1 MRDKRCSFMGAS
13 SSTARP
19 MATQLLTFMDR
30 EDELALLRYFER
42 DVYEVYPRRVPE
54 DWVPFKACE
63 ANYDRM
69 PEEECYLV
77 ASDIGPALVDKLKRG
92 KDKGMWR
99 IDEVRSP
106 VVFWE
111 RNVRNDD
118 DELLSGQLWA
128 ETDVTQQTGRR
139 DAAPERFRLRVV
151 EIDTWIRKN
160 FRKTH
165 PKGFWVGPKLART
178 IKETGLPKL
187 RENKHFGREI
197 AVHGA

>member
-1 MRDKRCSFMGAS
+1 
-13 SSTARP
+13 
-19 MATQLLTFMDR
+19 MATQLQLFMDR
-30 EDELALLRYFER
+30 EDELAFVRFLERYTF
-42 DVYEVYPRRVPE
+42 EVYPRRVPP
-54 DWVPFKACE
+54 DWQAFPVKETTF
-63 ANYDRM
+63 DQL
-69 PEEECYLV
+69 PEEDVYLV

-92 KDKGMWR
+92 KDKGSWR

-111 RNVRNDD
+111 RCRMNEDG
-118 DELLSGQLWA
+118 ELVSGQLWA

-151 EIDTWIRKN
+151 EIDQWIRKN

-165 PKGFWVGPKLART
+165 PKGFWVGPKLARA
-178 IKETGLPKL
+178 IKQNAGLKL

-197 AVHGA
+197 TVHGV